1 MRALWTFF
9 ASRRFALR
17 TPPAGRQTIADA
29 RSRVWGKGLKL
40 FFRPFGMDGPQRASC
55 PLRSKKCITALV
67 ALGLLLPVQAMAAQ
81 ATASGQVVSQK
92 PDAIAITIYNDDLA
106 MISELRT
113 VNLPAGR
120 SVISFEGVSDRM
132 IPQTAVLQEFSGFT
146 LEQNFDFNLLGKG
159 SLLASAIGEEV
170 TLITTNPKT
179 GREKERRGRI
189 VFGARGVVI
198 DFGDSYEALQCSAM
212 PERLVFDALPEDL
225 LARPTLSIE
234 VTAEKAGPQEIR
246 LGYLTSG
253 YGWNANYRFDL
264 NESGKSGRLTGWLT
278 IDNQT
283 AVSVENAD
291 MSAVAGELQ
300 RLAETRAPESSTK
313 NFYANCWR
321 RGNTKT
327 GIRTS
332 IYGFTQSRA
341 RRLEKDGEVAYMMAP
356 SAEMAMADEIT
367 VTGSR
372 MMRQD
377 MKAEREDLGDYKL
390 YRTPWPTTVA
400 AYQTKQIMFL
410 DKEQVDVEKI
420 HVLKFGGR
428 WGSSQI
434 VPTTIEYRVDNS
446 REGKLAEPLPQG
458 TWRVLQPLQGRGRFY
473 LGENWQDNLAVGLP
487 VELEIGQSNDV
498 VIETVL
504 VSDETYRTS
513 RETTVITRSFEHK
526 IHNASPETVTV
537 EITESEEDWVPPKI
551 RRQSLQRVAD
561 KQRPTWQLKV
571 APGEIKT
578 LRYTV
583 RWEE

>member
-1 MRALWTFF
+1 MRALMSLIKQCCTHPEVPGKAGPRRI
-9 ASRRFALR
+9 ASRRFASR
-17 TPPAGRQTIADA
+17 MPPAGR
-29 RSRVWGKGLKL
+29 LKKAVT
-40 FFRPFGMDGPQRASC
+40 M
-55 PLRSKKCITALV
+55 ALAV
-67 ALGLLLPVQAMAAQ
+67 VGLLLPSPAMAEP
-81 ATASGQVVSQK
+81 TQVVSQK
-92 PDAIAITIYNDDLA
+92 PDTIAITIYNDDLA
-106 MISELRT
+106 MVSELR
-113 VNLPAGR
+113 VVDLPAGR

-170 TLITTNPKT
+170 TLITTNRET
-179 GREKERRGRI
+179 GREQKRRGRI
-189 VFGARGVVI
+189 VSGARGVVI

-234 VTAEKAGPQEIR
+234 VNAEKAGPQDIR

-264 NESGKSGRLTGWLT
+264 DESGKSGRLTGWLT

-300 RLAETRAPESSTK
+300 RLAETRAPESSSK

-332 IYGFTQSRA
+332 IYGFVRA
-341 RRLEKDGEVAYMMAP
+341 RGEQRLQKSTMMYEMAAP
-356 SAEMAMADEIT
+356 VAEMAMGDEIT
-367 VTGSR
+367 ISGNRASR
-372 MMRQD
+372 D
-377 MKAEREDLGDYKL
+377 EMKAEREDLGDYKL
-390 YRTPWPTTVA
+390 YRTPWPTTVS

-420 HVLKFGGR
+420 HVLKFDGR

-434 VPTTIEYRVDNS
+434 VPTSIEYRVDNE

-458 TWRVLQPLQGRGRFY
+458 TWRVLQPLQGRGQFY
-473 LGENWQDNLAVGLP
+473 IGKNWQENLAVGLP

-498 VIETVL
+498 VIETAL
-504 VSDETYRTS
+504 LSDETYRTS

-526 IHNASPETVTV
+526 IHNASPELVTV
-537 EITESEEDWVPPKI
+537 EITESETDWVPPKI

>member
-1 MRALWTFF
+1 MRAIL
-9 ASRRFALR
+9 SLISSFALLW
-17 TPPAGRQTIADA
+17 PMMAIA
-29 RSRVWGKGLKL
+29 
-40 FFRPFGMDGPQRASC
+40 AS
-55 PLRSKKCITALV
+55 
-67 ALGLLLPVQAMAAQ
+67 AQ
-81 ATASGQVVSQK
+81 IVSTK

-132 IPQTAVLQEFSGFT
+132 IPQTAVLQAFSGFT

-179 GREKERRGRI
+179 GREQKRRGRI
-189 VFGARGVVI
+189 ISGAQGVVI
-198 DFGDSYEALQCSAM
+198 DFGDSYEALQCSAL
-212 PERLVFDALPEDL
+212 PERLVFDGLPEDL

-264 NESGKSGRLTGWLT
+264 DESGKSGRLTGWLT

-283 AVSVENAD
+283 AISVENAD

-327 GIRTS
+327 GIRTA
-332 IYGFTQSRA
+332 IYGFAQP
-341 RRLEKDGEVAYMMAP
+341 RRRGLEKRSRMY
-356 SAEMAMADEIT
+356 EMAAPAPEMAQADEIT
-367 VTGSR
+367 ISAAKVSR
-372 MMRQD
+372 DD

-410 DKEQVDVEKI
+410 DKQQVDVEKI
-420 HVLKFGGR
+420 HVLKFDGR
-428 WGSSQI
+428 WSDSQI
-434 VPTTIEYRVDNS
+434 VPTIIEYRIDND

-458 TWRVLQPLQGRGRFY
+458 TWRVLQPLQKGGRFY
-473 LGENWQDNLAVGLP
+473 LGEDWQDNLAVGLP

-504 VSDETYRTS
+504 VADETYRTS

-526 IHNASPETVTV
+526 IHNASPELVTV
-537 EITESEEDWVPPKI
+537 EITESEEDWTPPKI
-551 RRQSLQRVAD
+551 RRQSLRRVVGE
-561 KQRPTWQLKV
+561 QRPTWRLKLS
-571 APGEIKT
+571 PGEIKT